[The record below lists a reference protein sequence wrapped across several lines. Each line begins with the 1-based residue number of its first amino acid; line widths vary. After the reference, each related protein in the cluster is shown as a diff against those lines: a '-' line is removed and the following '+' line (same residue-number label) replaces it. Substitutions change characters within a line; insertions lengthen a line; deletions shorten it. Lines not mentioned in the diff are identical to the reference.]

1 MFVRKIV
8 TGVAIGAVVLLSTTG
23 CSITSNIASLQQY
36 APSDGF
42 SLDYGTVKFRNFFY
56 MVIGDQRHLVGSVV
70 NSGLDSQT
78 VTLQYVD
85 AATGEK
91 VDYDL
96 TVEAGKKLDF
106 GFNENASLDFN
117 LLGVAGGTTS
127 FYVLQP
133 DTPAK
138 QFVVPVLDGT
148 LPAYQDLVNNLGK

>member
-1 MFVRKIV
+1 MFVRKMA
-8 TGVAIGAVVLLSTTG
+8 TGLALGATVLMLTTG
-23 CSITSNIASLQQY
+23 CSITDNIATLRQY

-42 SLDYGTVKFRNFFY
+42 SLNYGNVKFRNFIY
-56 MVIGDQRHLVGSVV
+56 VVVGEKRHLIGSVI
-70 NSGLDSQT
+70 NSGIETQT
-78 VTLQYVD
+78 LTLQYTD

-91 VDYDL
+91 VNFEL
-96 TVEAGKKLDF
+96 NVPAEKKLDF
-106 GFNENASLDFN
+106 GYNENASLDFN